1 MDTLRRDLR
10 QALRVLARE
19 RTFSATILLTL
30 AVCIGANVAI
40 FSVIHTVLLEPL
52 PFAQPDRLVTV
63 YNSYPGAGSARGGA
77 GVVDFFQRREK
88 IDAFEEVALF
98 QGSGSTVGE
107 TGSTER
113 VSSLRVTPSFFPLIG
128 VEAARGRTFTEDE
141 MEVGNHQ
148 KVVLTDAYWREKFG
162 ADPSAVGGELRVD
175 GEPYTVVGV
184 LSPDFALPED
194 QEVRVI
200 LPLAFDE
207 AARGVERWHSNSFE
221 MLARLAPGATVAQA
235 VAQNEALND
244 ALIDQWPIPNA
255 RQLLADAG
263 YHTVV
268 VPTQE
273 DLVRDIRPVL
283 YMLWAG
289 VAFVLLIG
297 CVNIANLMLA
307 RAQTRVGEV
316 ATRLALGARR
326 ASVARQILTESVLAG
341 VAGGVLGIG
350 LGALALK
357 GLLALGAS
365 ELPRG
370 AEIGIDGPVVGFA
383 VLLAILAGILFG
395 AIPMAQILRS
405 DLTPAFRGET
415 RTGTA
420 SRRAVLLRNGLVTS
434 QVALAFVMLIG
445 AGLMFLSL
453 RKALSVDP
461 GFDPDGVLTAFVSL
475 PNARY
480 SDGTDRRQF
489 WEELLRETE
498 ALPSVE
504 DVALTSMLPFSGNGS
519 SSVITPEGYVP
530 PPGESLLSPFQNT
543 VSPGYFETMG
553 IPVVDGREF
562 LPSDGPEDLQVLV
575 IDEWLANRYWPDRSP
590 LGQRMIY
597 GAVPGMDDIPEEAYY
612 TIVGVVGTVKQ
623 NDLTTPEAEH
633 VGSYYFPLAQQPN
646 AFGTVVARA
655 ASADDAPALAG
666 EIRGILGRLDGE
678 LPLFGVQTLRDR
690 IDQSLLQRRVPLIL
704 LSVFA
709 GVALFL
715 SVVGIYGALAYS
727 VNQRRREIGIRMAMG
742 SAPGEV
748 FRAVVGQGLRVTGVG
763 LVAGATAAFF
773 LTRLIRSLLFEV
785 QATDLRVILGV
796 AGLLA
801 VVGLAACIVPARRA
815 TTVNPVEAL
824 GK

>member
-1 MDTLRRDLR
+1 MDILRRDLR

-77 GVVDFFQRREK
+77 GVVDFFQRREN

-113 VSSLRVTPSFFPLIG
+113 VSSLRVTPSFFPLVG

-148 KVVLTDAYWREKFG
+148 KAVLTDAYWRETFG
-162 ADPSAVGGELRVD
+162 ADPAVVGRELRVD
-175 GEPYTVVGV
+175 GEPYTVVGI

-194 QEVRVI
+194 QDVRLI

-207 AARGVERWHSNSFE
+207 EARALQRWHSNSFE
-221 MLARLAPGATVAQA
+221 MVARLAPGATVAQA
-235 VAQNEALND
+235 TAQNEALND
-244 ALIDQWPIPNA
+244 ALIDQWPVPNA
-255 RQLLADAG
+255 RQLLTDAG
-263 YHTVV
+263 YHTVI

-326 ASVARQILTESVLAG
+326 AAVARQILTESVVAG

-350 LGALALK
+350 LGALALE

-370 AEIGIDGPVVGFA
+370 AEIGIDGTVVGFA
-383 VLLAILAGILFG
+383 VVLAILAGVLFG
-395 AIPMAQILRS
+395 AIPMSQILRS

-461 GFDPDGVLTAFVSL
+461 GFDPDRVLTAFVSL

-489 WEELLRETE
+489 WEELLRETD

-504 DVALTSMLPFSGNGS
+504 AVALTSMLPFSGNGS
-519 SSVITPEGYVP
+519 SSVITPEGYDP
-530 PPGESLLSPFQNT
+530 PPGESLLSPFQST

-553 IPVVDGREF
+553 IEVLEGREF
-562 LPSDGPEDLQVLV
+562 LPSDGPEDLRVLV

-597 GAVPGMDDIPEEAYY
+597 GAVPGMDDIPEDSYH
-612 TIVGVVGTVKQ
+612 TIVGVVRTVKQ
-623 NDLTTPEAEH
+623 NDLTTPDAEH
-633 VGSYYFPLAQQPN
+633 VGAYYFPLAQQPIG
-646 AFGTVVARA
+646 FGTVVARA
-655 ASADDAPALAG
+655 ASDDAPALAG
-666 EIRGILGRLDGE
+666 ELRGILGRLDGE
-678 LPLFGVQTLRDR
+678 LPLFGVETLQDR

-748 FRAVVGQGLRVTGVG
+748 FRAVVGQGLRVTAVG
-763 LVAGATAAFF
+763 LVAGAAAALF

-785 QATDLRVILGV
+785 QATDIRVILGV

-801 VVGLAACIVPARRA
+801 LVGLAACIVPARRA